1 MNTPFS
7 LLFSNTTPSPSTL
20 DKSDMPAAIV
30 VGATGILGREIVHE
44 LSKHRQQWPTIH
56 ALSRSKKEDFAET
69 VIHHHVDLQSSPD
82 EMAQDLKSV
91 QGNVVFFAGYIQKD
105 TEQENWHVNG
115 AILSNFLQA
124 LVKTGAV
131 SGVDR
136 IVLVTG
142 AKQYGVHLGAV
153 KNPMLESD
161 PWLTD
166 SKWPPNFYYNQQ
178 NILHYF
184 CKEHHKEWTVT
195 YPNDVIGYAVGNYM
209 NLATAI
215 ALYAI
220 ISKELDAKDEGL
232 VFPGSPSFYTKFDCF
247 TNSKLHGQFCTWAA
261 TDPRA
266 ANEAFNVHN
275 GDAESWQN
283 LWPKVAN
290 YFGTKV
296 KSNQFATTTGS
307 SVLKYVTGDASSTA
321 KLAPEPPLSERAE
334 ELGLQGHPALEQS
347 VVEQHIDLEK
357 WSRRSDVK
365 QAWEQIAEKYDL
377 QKDAFEKATWDF
389 LGFVLG
395 RKYDLVISM
404 SKARKAGWTG
414 YVDTWESLEGTFE
427 ELRAAKILP
436 QA

>member
-1 MNTPFS
+1 
-7 LLFSNTTPSPSTL
+7 
-20 DKSDMPAAIV
+20 MPAAIV

-69 VIHHHVDLQSSPD
+69 VIHHHIDLLSSPD
-82 EMAQDLKSV
+82 EMAQDLKTV

-105 TEQENWHVNG
+105 TEQENWDVNG

-131 SGVDR
+131 SGLDR

-142 AKQYGVHLGAV
+142 AKQYGVHLGAT

-178 NILHYF
+178 NILHSF
-184 CKEHHKEWTVT
+184 CAEHGKEWTVT

-215 ALYAI
+215 ALYALV
-220 ISKELDAKDEGL
+220 SKELDAKDEGL
-232 VFPGSPSFYTKFDCF
+232 VFPGSPTFYTKFDCF
-247 TNSKLHGQFCTWAA
+247 TNSKLHGRFCTWAA
-261 TDPRA
+261 LEPRA

-275 GDAESWQN
+275 GDTESWQN
-283 LWPKVAN
+283 LWPKVAA
-290 YFGTKV
+290 YFGGKV
-296 KSNQFATTTGS
+296 KPNQFAASTGS
-307 SVLKYVTGDASSTA
+307 SILKYVAGDACSTS
-321 KLAPEPPLSERAE
+321 KLAPEPPVSERAE
-334 ELGLQGHPALEQS
+334 ELGLQGTPALEQS

-357 WSRRSDVK
+357 WAQRSDVK
-365 QAWEQIAEKYDL
+365 QAWDRIADQHNL
-377 QKDAFEKATWDF
+377 QHDAFEKATWGF

-414 YVDTWESLEGTFE
+414 YVDTWESLEGVFDD
-427 ELRAAKILP
+427 LREAKILP
-436 QA
+436 KA